1 VREAVGSRERTEQ
14 ETAIDSSPMEWRD
27 EDDREKGGYGVTPV
41 AQLLQLLQMLQLGS
55 FTLPD

>member
-1 VREAVGSRERTEQ
+1 
-14 ETAIDSSPMEWRD
+14 MEWRD

-41 AQLLQLLQMLQLGS
+41 AQLLQLLQLLQLGS